1 VRRSFSVDDTRLEL
15 LEERIRKAA
24 ALIRSLREQSES
36 LRESVEARESEIE
49 ELRERLAESPGDE
62 TFAELERL
70 RSEREEIRSRVD
82 RMIALLDEEESP
94 AERDLLAAV
103 DGAE

>member
-1 VRRSFSVDDTRLEL
+1 MDDTRLEL

-24 ALIRSLREQSES
+24 ALIRALREES
-36 LRESVEARESEIE
+36 DALRESVKARESEIE

-70 RSEREEIRSRVD
+70 RREREEIRNRVD
-82 RMIALLDEEESP
+82 RMIALLDEEEAP
-94 AERDLLAAV
+94 AERDLLAAM